1 MSLTLLFVIVVC
13 SQVLCW
19 RTVPT
24 DNSGI
29 GEVARN
35 SEPFMR
41 QVFVVPAHEFK
52 DEEEL
57 KRQVSFKFIPNLFL
71 QNFNDGLVS
80 VLINFSYINMNGSNY
95 C

>member
-1 MSLTLLFVIVVC
+1 MFTC

-41 QVFVVPAHEFK
+41 QVFVVTAHEFK
-52 DEEEL
+52 DEDEL
-57 KRQVSFKFIPNLFL
+57 KQKVSSYFLFTYK
-71 QNFNDGLVS
+71 S
-80 VLINFSYINMNGSNY
+80 
-95 C
+95 